1 MVLDKILKM
10 ENALVAGFLYH
21 KLSEAEK
28 AGVKVRYKVD
38 LKRECPVSEVQLI
51 EVIGNLFDHAMA
63 KFQETKFPEKKIYFK
78 LQQKEENV
86 TIKFAYISEMLSMDK
101 LTEMWNNTGKGAA
114 LYRLKQLAEND
125 TGKILFRMKTVDG
138 VNYLCIKVNLP
149 CKIQAGKHIFRICKV
164 DSL

>member
-1 MVLDKILKM
+1 MVLDKVLKM
-10 ENALVAGFLYH
+10 ENALIAGFLYH
-21 KLSEAEK
+21 KLMQAEK
-28 AGVKVRYKVD
+28 AGAKVRYKVE

-63 KFQETKFPEKKIYFK
+63 KFQETKFPEKKIYFQ

-86 TIKFAYISEMLSMDK
+86 TIKFAYISEMLSIDK
-101 LTEMWNNTGKGAA
+101 MTEMWNKTGKGAA

-125 TGKILFRMKTVDG
+125 IGKILFRMKTVDG
-138 VNYLCIKVNLP
+138 VNYLCIKVKLP
-149 CKIQAGKHIFRICKV
+149 CKIQAGKHIFRILKV